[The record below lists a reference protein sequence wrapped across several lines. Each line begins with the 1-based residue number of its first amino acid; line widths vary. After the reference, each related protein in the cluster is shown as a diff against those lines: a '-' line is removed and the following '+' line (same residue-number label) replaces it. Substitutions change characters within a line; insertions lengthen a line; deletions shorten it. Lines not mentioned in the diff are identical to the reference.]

1 MFSEDQERRSE
12 RQKDG
17 GHHGFIRHR
26 IPYRLLGRRSL
37 GAKRLVVSSKVLFPA
52 IPTQNCDVV
61 LTFPAHTDDATLM
74 WLLARLKTRAPAL
87 TVHVRHHSHTGIYG
101 FYLTALYDNLLQGAE
116 ELGILKP
123 LKSDYGGGM
132 KEFVFEDQDCFA
144 GIEDESTFLTSQ
156 ERQSIVLHFLH
167 ELRATGEDTLAGI
180 TFIEGQPIVP
190 LLIINKVVS
199 QVFPLHNH
207 NDLKI
212 LRQTWVQAIF
222 SKQPLDEV
230 CRYFGVKIGLYFAYL
245 GHYTTWLILPAL
257 VGLII
262 FLMQGQ
268 NQLLE
273 DLCYVGFALFNVIW
287 ATLYLKFWKRAST
300 VYCYKWGT
308 LEKKDDLLKDPRPL
322 FKGDLVKSPITG
334 HLELAYP
341 AWKRLLFQYFVTFP
355 VIAICLAFVFIIML
369 LCFELQEW
377 VNGLIA
383 EEELPY
389 IFSFLPK
396 VLLAVVVTILDEVYK
411 EIAIW
416 LTHKENYRLEQSHET
431 SLIIKLVMFQ
441 FVNSFLS
448 LFYIGFYLRDM
459 DRLRDQ
465 LAALLI
471 TRQVLGNVKEALAPY
486 IIWKARLY
494 SVGYRIA
501 TQMSPASVEKEV
513 RRMTARPKA
522 HSSSMHSK
530 KNEAKDSDSDSST
543 LTEEDE
549 EALPALTQAEV
560 ESAMKKYEDTLDDY
574 LEMCIQFGYITL
586 FSSAFPLA
594 ALCALFN
601 NVIEIRSDAFKLCLT
616 FQRPFGQRVD
626 SIGIWQDVLL
636 VFSVIAVI
644 VNCSLVG
651 TSGLLERMLP
661 GLSST
666 TYCII
671 IVLVEHFILTTKFSL
686 YRSIP
691 DLPPCISTEMARLEY
706 QRTEAIK
713 QLVSQL
719 AQNHGGG
726 SLISH
731 YPGSPSIRRRKMP
744 ESPVAE
750 SSLKE
755 PSPPSGGSVKT
766 PMSQPS
772 SATSSHANT
781 AASRPTDFFT
791 ITPKV
796 SDKPD
801 VPPRTSIQKTESAP
815 LPPQQPLT
823 LESRGAENVV
833 SETLHPMFDYSDIRT
848 SEASQ
853 ASPTVPTP
861 VPPRIIPQPSKG
873 VSKGNS
879 EVMRRILR
887 KKMDLEDGQ
896 RRRSEPVSAA
906 VTQALSLQRQ
916 DTDGMRKKK
925 IYENKEDLRAACKVH
940 LSTENLRR
948 SMDGLNS
955 LRGLEANLSSSLPG
969 LNDASGISSA
979 SLPGSSQYVASPRPL
994 KSLGDPSFLATKIL
1008 SRKSRSFSTADV
1020 SDVKS
1025 AFRERFSWRG
1035 ELVQSSKSTNSKK
1048 KLNTNPESSKKIV
1061 LDEIKSDVS
1070 DISITE
1076 DEPKS
1081 SSVAKD
1087 VVKLSTDAP
1096 PAPTQSSSESATLKP
1111 PSGYKM
1117 KESGSDSKLNV
1128 FKAFRESVS
1137 KPLSL
1142 SPRASD
1148 SKHKKT

>member
-1 MFSEDQERRSE
+1 MFSEEQERRSE
-12 RQKDG
+12 RHKDS

-74 WLLARLKTRAPAL
+74 WLLARLKARAPAL

-123 LKSDYGGGM
+123 LKAEYGGGM
-132 KEFVFEDQDCFA
+132 KEFAFEDQDCFV
-144 GIEDESTFLTSQ
+144 GIEDETKFLTSR

-167 ELRATGEDTLAGI
+167 ELRATGEDNLSGI

-190 LLIINKVVS
+190 LLIIKKVVS

-207 NDLKI
+207 HDLKV

-230 CRYFGVKIGLYFAYL
+230 CRYFGVKISLYFAYL
-245 GHYTTWLILPAL
+245 GHYSTWLILPAL

-268 NQLLE
+268 NQLCE
-273 DLCYVGFALFNVIW
+273 DLCHVGFALFNVIW

-300 VYCYKWGT
+300 VYCYRWGT
-308 LEKKDDLLKDPRPL
+308 LEKKDDMLKDPRPL
-322 FKGDLVKSPITG
+322 FKGDLVKSPVTG
-334 HLELAYP
+334 QMELAYP
-341 AWKRLLFQYFVTFP
+341 AWKRLLFRYFVTFP
-355 VIAICLAFVFIIML
+355 IIAVCLAFVFIIML

-383 EEELPY
+383 DEELPY

-396 VLLAVVVTILDEVYK
+396 VLLAVVVSILDEVYK

-471 TRQVLGNVKEALAPY
+471 TRQVLGNIKEALLPY

-513 RRMTARPKA
+513 RRMTRPQSQKSGSQPGKTKD
-522 HSSSMHSK
+522 SS
-530 KNEAKDSDSDSST
+530 KDSDSDSNSV
-543 LTEEDE
+543 TEEDD

-594 ALCALFN
+594 ALCALLN

-644 VNCSLVG
+644 VNCLLVG
-651 TSGLLERMLP
+651 MSGLLGRLLP

-671 IVLVEHFILTTKFSL
+671 IVLVEHFILTTKFAL
-686 YRSIP
+686 YRSIA
-691 DLPPCISTEMARLEY
+691 DLPPCISSEMARLEY

-719 AQNHGGG
+719 AANHGSG

-731 YPGSPSIRRRKMP
+731 YPGSPSIRRRRMP
-744 ESPVAE
+744 ESPMAE
-750 SSLKE
+750 ASTVIKE
-755 PSPPSGGSVKT
+755 PSPPAGSSTKICLS
-766 PMSQPS
+766 SQAS
-772 SATSSHANT
+772 T
-781 AASRPTDFFT
+781 AALRPTDFYSNT
-791 ITPKV
+791 TV
-796 SDKPD
+796 SSEAQKPD
-801 VPPRTSIQKTESAP
+801 VPPRSSVHKAESAP
-815 LPPQQPLT
+815 HAAQPST
-823 LESRGAENVV
+823 LHSSVAERMVA
-833 SETLHPMFDYSDIRT
+833 EAMHPMFDYSDIKN
-848 SEASQ
+848 SIVSQ
-853 ASPTVPTP
+853 STTALPNP
-861 VPPRIIPQPSKG
+861 PQPLKTELKG
-873 VSKGNS
+873 RS
-879 EVMRRILR
+879 EVMKRVLR
-887 KKMDLEDGQ
+887 KKMDLKDAQ
-896 RRRSEPVSAA
+896 RRKSEPVSAA
-906 VTQALSLQRQ
+906 VNQALTMQRQ
-916 DTDGMRKKK
+916 STDGLKKK
-925 IYENKEDLRAACKVH
+925 KVYGNKEDLKAAYKLH
-940 LSTENLRR
+940 LSNEHLQRT
-948 SMDGLNS
+948 MDGLNS
-955 LRGLEANLSSSLPG
+955 LRGLDEATFSSSLPG
-969 LNDASGISSA
+969 LTAAPVLEAVPSA
-979 SLPGSSQYVASPRPL
+979 SLPNPSKHVPSRPL
-994 KSLGDPSFLATKIL
+994 RAGTFGDPSFLATKIL

-1020 SDVKS
+1020 NEVKP

-1035 ELVQSSKSTNSKK
+1035 ELLQSSKFPSSKK
-1048 KLNTNPESSKKIV
+1048 KHYSDNEVNKKT
-1061 LDEIKSDVS
+1061 DTKQ
-1070 DISITE
+1070 
-1076 DEPKS
+1076 
-1081 SSVAKD
+1081 D
-1087 VVKLSTDAP
+1087 VVNIGVCDDKTTENLQAEEDCKTSVKSQNVP
-1096 PAPTQSSSESATLKP
+1096 SSSENTIEQETAKP
-1111 PSGYKM
+1111 PSGLKA
-1117 KESGSDSKLNV
+1117 KEASSDSKLSV
-1128 FKAFRESVS
+1128 FKAFRESMS

-1142 SPRASD
+1142 SPRSLDA
-1148 SKHKKT
+1148 KFKKN